1 MCGPSRPLL
10 RHTAI
15 SKPRWRHLL
24 RLEYN
29 SPGVVPDPNVAYDQR
44 ETWETPQPVSSNGPV
59 IRRDVVESGGGGTPR
74 GGYRAI
80 VRKAAIRKEGGRD
93 VEGYVLVLQSP

>member
-1 MCGPSRPLL
+1 MTRTDTGPTMPRRNDPRRLGLVVDCAVPADGIAERAVECRHHRIKPEGRHRGQWSLMCGPSRPLL

-29 SPGVVPDPNVAYDQR
+29 SPGVVPRP
-44 ETWETPQPVSSNGPV
+44 
-59 IRRDVVESGGGGTPR
+59 
-74 GGYRAI
+74 
-80 VRKAAIRKEGGRD
+80 
-93 VEGYVLVLQSP
+93 